1 MAGAKR
7 SSKRQARLAFSPLPS
22 SSPAAK
28 GYNKQI
34 QERAAAVSL
43 DALSSSAKRRKLR
56 DNGLEMNQMDG
67 VNDSIPTPAAS
78 LEQGLR
84 SDDESESEPVRS
96 IQRKSSTQQ
105 SSKRKARQQ
114 RIDFSTTREPSSF
127 SPGVKLS
134 SPSRPQ
140 ASSRA
145 SMFSTQRRQRP
156 VVDVSSGDSDDRSPS
171 PRKRIDGPKSK
182 SKRSDARAK
191 ANGSGARI
199 TRASQKAILVDSE
212 SDEDNIVVGSGSPR
226 VVKVES
232 DEEDDDIPA
241 AMGTQRRKRTRR
253 ASPDSFIDSSP
264 PRAIDR
270 DSDVEIIEKPQ
281 KSAKRRRQDD
291 SEEEDEDEDEDVP
304 ITPGRRRL
312 KRPRQLSQR
321 ERDDLDDDVED
332 LQQSSDVEPSAR
344 TPRNTQTAQ
353 KTARKSALD
362 QLRLKRSGFQP
373 TQPEQEEEEEPDEYG
388 SDEEE
393 EDYPKPM
400 SSSQMFNENDDD
412 AAFLEDD
419 EEEEDPLG
427 VPDGVPIEFTRFASM
442 KPKELFKHAVEW
454 MIQKKINPAFN
465 KDDSLYRLTFQK
477 LDDEATGLTASK
489 FVSSVWTADFKIALE
504 SRPEIAYESIDRNSA
519 EHYLRD
525 HCDACNRT
533 NHPCTYQ
540 IQFLGKPYQRNTLE
554 EVAGNDDDDD
564 DDSSSEDAADQP
576 AWNAQDQQ
584 VVPENKIFY
593 VGKFCMSNAQTSH
606 ALRHWR
612 YHLNEFVVDWLTRR
626 GYNTTEKIVER
637 DQLSTKKRGRL
648 ANKIVDRMEE
658 EKVVKQLWQ
667 DFRRNID
674 EARDSKQG
682 RW

>member
-56 DNGLEMNQMDG
+56 DNDLEMAQMDG

-84 SDDESESEPVRS
+84 SEDGSESEPVRS
-96 IQRKSSTQQ
+96 TQRRQSTQQ

-114 RIDFSTTREPSSF
+114 RIDLSSTREPSSF

-156 VVDVSSGDSDDRSPS
+156 IADISSEESAGNSPS
-171 PRKRIDGPKSK
+171 PRKLTDKTKSK
-182 SKRSDARAK
+182 SKRSSQTAR
-191 ANGSGARI
+191 ANGSGTRR
-199 TRASQKAILVDSE
+199 TRASQKPIPVDSD
-212 SDEDNIVVGSGSPR
+212 SDEDNIVVGNGPPQ
-226 VVKVES
+226 VIENES
-232 DEEDDDIPA
+232 DEEDDYMPT

-253 ASPDSFIDSSP
+253 ASLDSFIDSSP
-264 PRAIDR
+264 SRAIDR

-281 KSAKRRRQDD
+281 KSTKRRRQDE
-291 SEEEDEDEDEDVP
+291 SEEADEDEEAPV
-304 ITPGRRRL
+304 TPGRRRL

-332 LQQSSDVEPSAR
+332 LQQSSDAETSAR
-344 TPRNTQTAQ
+344 TPRNMQTAQ

-362 QLRLKRSGFQP
+362 QLRLKRSGLQP
-373 TQPEQEEEEEPDEYG
+373 TQPEQEGEEEEPGEYG

-540 IQFLGKPYQRNTLE
+540 IQFLGKPYHRNTLE

-564 DDSSSEDAADQP
+564 EDSSSEDAADQP
-576 AWNAQDQQ
+576 AWNAQDQE

-612 YHLNEFVVDWLTRR
+612 YHLNEFVGDWLTRR
-626 GYNTTEKIVER
+626 GYNTAERIVER